1 MSCHD
6 IGRGMSAVSKTVL
19 DLYEEKQISKES
31 AMRLVL
37 ACRKGVH
44 WCDGNKMAGLQEG
57 AVVP

>member
-31 AMRLVL
+31 TMKLIL
-37 ACRKGVH
+37 ACKNRVIAEYKA
-44 WCDGNKMAGLQEG
+44 KMKPLAEKSD
-57 AVVP
+57 